1 MSVGVGKKADL
12 LPFRTKLFPKHHADF
27 LLKMRS
33 KEFIRARNN
42 RKSPSYF
49 INNITIRTHLGS
61 LLKNH
66 RFTFQLSVCTP

>member
-1 MSVGVGKKADL
+1 MSAGEEKKPDL

-27 LLKMRS
+27 LFKMGS
-33 KEFIRARNN
+33 KEFIRPRNN

-61 LLKNH
+61 LLKSN
-66 RFTFQLSVCTP
+66 RLTLQLSECTP